1 MSSAIIEELYATA
14 QTDFC
19 IELNF
24 IKFIKGIFKGYFS
37 LFISSSLFAMFYR
50 GCGRLNVPGGFRIRV
65 DFMKIRIFPN
75 MMLHTYLFFSDSPKN
90 KQLLEITYWPFKNQW
105 KSECIALCT
114 FEKVGVVKLRS
125 SRKAPKRL
133 SLDTIIDQTK
143 VSKSVSSKMNQT
155 TRVAYCVDIDKSVI
169 IGNFEKRGWV
179 SVGPD
184 DDWQFYWASTQTCRN
199 LFAVDSGYRMND
211 FQTINHFPNHY
222 ELTRKDLMVKNLK
235 RYRRDLER
243 EGNPLAEKNEQ
254 GRYLYLDFIPTTFI
268 LPADYNMFVEEYRKN
283 PQSTWIM
290 KPCGKSQG
298 AGIFLINKLSKL
310 KKWSR
315 ESRTVFNPNLV
326 KESYVISRYI
336 DNPLLMG
343 GRKFDLRLY
352 VLVTSFRPLKVYQYK
367 HGFGRFC
374 TVKYDDSVNEMDNMY
389 IHLTNVSIQKHG
401 EHK

>member
-1 MSSAIIEELYATA
+1 MHCIMHIWESWSCKIEV
-14 QTDFC
+14 
-19 IELNF
+19 
-24 IKFIKGIFKGYFS
+24 FS
-37 LFISSSLFAMFYR
+37 
-50 GCGRLNVPGGFRIRV
+50 
-65 DFMKIRIFPN
+65 K
-75 MMLHTYLFFSDSPKN
+75 
-90 KQLLEITYWPFKNQW
+90 
-105 KSECIALCT
+105 
-114 FEKVGVVKLRS
+114 
-125 SRKAPKRL
+125 KRL
-133 SLDTIIDQTK
+133 SPDTIIDQTK